1 LFCRHH
7 RPEGLFADDGLPVGL
22 DGAPAVAGGSRLV
35 GGLDAQ
41 GARLRFGTRTRDGR
55 WVLDL
60 ADGGGGTWP
69 GRAPGPASHS
79 SGGRHPR
86 YPQPD
91 LQPAPPWVQLA
102 ERDRT
107 TVSYPGTSRG
117 RLLVVTQLM
126 TARSRSSRHAASAGA
141 FREQVGG
148 TWGVNRDVHRSLP
161 EVCDGVAERAFEQ
174 VGGDL
179 AGNLGAEQLHCDE
192 VVGSDAPGGI
202 RPVPRRRR
210 TARKKSGASCRAV
223 GAD

>member
-1 LFCRHH
+1 
-7 RPEGLFADDGLPVGL
+7 
-22 DGAPAVAGGSRLV
+22 
-35 GGLDAQ
+35 
-41 GARLRFGTRTRDGR
+41 
-55 WVLDL
+55 
-60 ADGGGGTWP
+60 
-69 GRAPGPASHS
+69 
-79 SGGRHPR
+79 
-86 YPQPD
+86 
-91 LQPAPPWVQLA
+91 
-102 ERDRT
+102 
-107 TVSYPGTSRG
+107 VSYPGTSRG

-148 TWGVNRDVHRSLP
+148 TWGVNRDVHRSLR